1 MSARSLLNSR
11 KRLLSTA
18 AQASS
23 ASSALRSSGTSASGR
38 VLLPASAQRTTAS
51 GGLSAALSL
60 RSSAGFHASSR
71 SLEQHA
77 TTREPIDTPPDLF
90 CFTEEEEMLRESVR
104 KFAEDVVGP
113 KVMEMDEKEQMDPD
127 VIKEMFDQGVSTSER
142 ARATIRKQQGAIVTG
157 TDATPM

>member
-1 MSARSLLNSR
+1 M
-11 KRLLSTA
+11 
-18 AQASS
+18 
-23 ASSALRSSGTSASGR
+23 
-38 VLLPASAQRTTAS
+38 LLPASAQRNTS
-51 GGLSAALSL
+51 GGGLLSASSL
-60 RSSAGFHASSR
+60 RPSASAAGFHASSR

-127 VIKEMFDQGVSTSER
+127 VIKEMFDQGVSSER
-142 ARATIRKQQGAIVTG
+142 ASAKRASEGHEKKPARGNCDG
-157 TDATPM
+157 C